1 MRDFGFGKRYEKME
15 NLMKKEIKE
24 VVDVMNGRKE
34 DKGIYRNGL
43 DLGKDLLNKI
53 MINEIW

>member
-1 MRDFGFGKRYEKME
+1 ME